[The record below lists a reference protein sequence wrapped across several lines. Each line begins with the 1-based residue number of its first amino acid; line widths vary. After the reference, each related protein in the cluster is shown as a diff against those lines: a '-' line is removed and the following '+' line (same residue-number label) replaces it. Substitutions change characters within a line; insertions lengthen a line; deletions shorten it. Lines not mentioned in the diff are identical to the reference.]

1 MKTKLTLRI
10 EKDLIENVK
19 ELSQKKGKSISKIV
33 ENYFK
38 LILKDKEKNEELTPT
53 VKKLKGV
60 LKDKKISEEDYK
72 KHLEEKY
79 L

>member
-19 ELSQKKGKSISKIV
+19 EFSQKKGKSISKIV

-53 VKKLKGV
+53 VKKLKGI
-60 LKDKKISEEDYK
+60 LKDKRISEEDYK

>member
-1 MKTKLTLRI
+1 MKTKLTLRM
-10 EKDLIENVK
+10 EKDLIESIK
-19 ELSQKKGKSISKIV
+19 EFSQKKGQSVSKIV

-53 VKKLKGV
+53 VKKLKGI

>member
-10 EKDLIENVK
+10 EKDLIENVR

-60 LKDKKISEEDYK
+60 LKIKKFQRKIIRNT
-72 KHLEEKY
+72 
-79 L
+79 

>member
-1 MKTKLTLRI
+1 

-53 VKKLKGV
+53 VKKLKGI